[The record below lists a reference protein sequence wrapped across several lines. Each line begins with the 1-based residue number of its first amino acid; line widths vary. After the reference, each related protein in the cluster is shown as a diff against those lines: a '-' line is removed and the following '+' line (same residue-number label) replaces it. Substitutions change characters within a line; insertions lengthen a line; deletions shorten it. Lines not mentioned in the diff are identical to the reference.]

1 VEDISQELQLR
12 LRGLSISTMGEDSVP
27 SNFINVNDID
37 DLTEAS
43 QAVSWQEEA
52 HWMSFRHAVLAVASR
67 RRHRG
72 SMQQLEAPDGD
83 HEVTSSSINEKTTAC
98 LESPKGTHDF
108 EDEND
113 SVNDESSLADLVA
126 DLFSCTEAATPCIT
140 SDPKDAKKCGNQS
153 SIDYEKQKQKLEE
166 TNVRLA
172 RAEAERDVL
181 EEGGNDTLEHHQQQ
195 KRLAETPRK
204 LAIMQAERDALEVA
218 LLHSR

>member
-27 SNFINVNDID
+27 SNVINVNDID

-43 QAVSWQEEA
+43 QVVSWQEEA
-52 HWMSFRHAVLAVASR
+52 HWMSFRHAVLAVSCR

-72 SMQQLEAPDGD
+72 SMKKIAAPDGD
-83 HEVTSSSINEKTTAC
+83 HEVTSLSINEKATAYMG
-98 LESPKGTHDF
+98 SPKATRDF

-126 DLFSCTEAATPCIT
+126 DLFSNTEATTPCIT
-140 SDPKDAKKCGNQS
+140 SDQNDAEKRNQS
-153 SIDYEKQKQKLEE
+153 LIDYEKQKKKLEE
-166 TNVRLA
+166 TNVRLT
-172 RAEAERDVL
+172 RAQAERDVL
-181 EEGGNDTLEHHQQQ
+181 EVSVNGTIEHHQQQ
-195 KRLAETPRK
+195 KMLGGTRRQ

-218 LLHSR
+218 LLHRR